1 MFTGKALT
9 AQKKERKYLLLKHL
23 STYRDQLSQNL
34 LTKQYFIEV
43 DLNHLINYN
52 ADLANKLSN
61 SPAEFL
67 PLVSWVDSIFM
78 QKVMTN

>member
-9 AQKKERKYLLLKHL
+9 AQEKERKYLLLKHFL
-23 STYRDQLSQNL
+23 TYRDQLSQNL

-67 PLVSWVDSIFM
+67 PLVSWVDSIFT
-78 QKVMTN
+78 QKIMIN